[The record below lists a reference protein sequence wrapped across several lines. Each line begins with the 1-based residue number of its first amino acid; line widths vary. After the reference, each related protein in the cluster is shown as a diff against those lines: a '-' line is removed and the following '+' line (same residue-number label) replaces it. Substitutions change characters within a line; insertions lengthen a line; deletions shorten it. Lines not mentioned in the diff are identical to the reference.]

1 MNYSMK
7 KVLFLIM
14 VLVGLLSTISA
25 KDFNDPRWQTVFS
38 DETETLKLDVNTVS
52 YDVELDIGEAWIAN
66 INIDQPRQEVVH
78 YKVYFGGGSV
88 QVVDAL
94 LYTPDSN
101 VVVGRRN
108 YDYFMDTRLSEE
120 AKSVWNAVKQLTDR
134 DAKKAAYEKK
144 LEEEYEEARQER
156 LNRPVLTIHRT
167 VESE

>member
-1 MNYSMK
+1 
-7 KVLFLIM
+7 M

-52 YDVELDIGEAWIAN
+52 YDVELDIGVAWIAK

-101 VVVGRRN
+101 VVGRRN

-156 LNRPVLTIHRT
+156 LNRPVLTIYRT